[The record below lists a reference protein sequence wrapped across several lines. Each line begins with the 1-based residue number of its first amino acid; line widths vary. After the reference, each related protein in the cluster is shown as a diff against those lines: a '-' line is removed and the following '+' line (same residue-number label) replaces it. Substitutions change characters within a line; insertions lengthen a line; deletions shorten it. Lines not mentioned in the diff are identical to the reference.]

1 VLLCSSFQH
10 GFPVAVVAAAAG
22 YKILYALRGSVVRH
36 AKRKMRV
43 SLWNFIASNFSRG
56 HYVILIIALLPLWA
70 FILNN
75 YYILIIALVFH
86 RQTLPLFHQCVKVI
100 EIIIHC
106 WMRTKYE
113 IRRMKRRV
121 KTFFRKAKQV
131 AKDVLQGIILVSIF
145 SMVVK
150 PVIYDKYK
158 NKINVDI
165 LILKRF
171 FLHIVLTMQAQS
183 TR

>member
-1 VLLCSSFQH
+1 
-10 GFPVAVVAAAAG
+10 
-22 YKILYALRGSVVRH
+22 
-36 AKRKMRV
+36 
-43 SLWNFIASNFSRG
+43 
-56 HYVILIIALLPLWA
+56 
-70 FILNN
+70 
-75 YYILIIALVFH
+75 
-86 RQTLPLFHQCVKVI
+86 
-100 EIIIHC
+100 
-106 WMRTKYE
+106 MRTKYE